1 MTERQERGRLIVF
14 EGADGVGKSTLVEQL
29 TSRLRE
35 AGVPCEHLAFP
46 GKQPGTL
53 GHLVYNLHHDDSR
66 LALNN
71 VDPTSLQVLHI
82 AAHIDAIEGRILPA
96 LRAGTWIILDRFWW
110 STWVYGAAKEVPER
124 SLKAM
129 IRLER
134 LHWGQTNPDVLF
146 LVERESGKPEY
157 GEEFQKQI
165 VEGYREL
172 ANREQ
177 FSSRVVTLQNDSSV
191 EDTLD
196 SVWKVIAPI
205 DRRLTQGRNF
215 ATDAQPGGQLTLLE
229 DSVLKQPSVSLLS
242 PAKPTIVYD
251 TFWRFALER
260 QEVFFRRLE
269 GCSPPWTHDPILARF
284 KFTNAYRASDR
295 VSQYLIRHV
304 IYEGAQSSE
313 EVFFRTLLFKV
324 FNKIETWELL
334 KAAAGE
340 IEYSSYSFDAYDKV
354 LTQALAAGRAIYSAA
369 YIMPSAGRIFGYS
382 RKHRNHLKLIERMM
396 EDELPQ
402 RISGARTMRDAF
414 GMLRSYPTIG
424 DFLAYQFVTDLNYS
438 EVTDFSEMEFVVPG
452 PGALDG
458 ISKCFTDLGGLTEAD
473 IIRVVTERQ
482 EDEFERLGLP
492 FHDLW
497 GRKLQLID
505 CQNIFCEV
513 SKYARLKH
521 PDFKG
526 VGDRSRIKQVYRPT
540 AEPIQ
545 YWYPPKWD
553 INSLIPPLVAS
564 NV

>member
-14 EGADGVGKSTLVEQL
+14 EGPDGVGKSTLVEQL
-29 TSRLRE
+29 TSRLRK
-35 AGVPCEHLAFP
+35 AGIPCEQQAFP
-46 GKQPGTL
+46 ERRPGSL
-53 GHLVYNLHHDDSR
+53 GSRVYNLHH
-66 LALNN
+66 N
-71 VDPTSLQVLHI
+71 VVGQGGINPTSRQVLHI
-82 AAHIDAIEGRILPA
+82 AAHIDVIEGHILPA

-110 STWVYGAAKEVPER
+110 STWVYGVASEVPKR
-124 SLKAM
+124 SLRAM
-129 IRLER
+129 IGLEK
-134 LHWGQTNPDVLF
+134 LHWGQVKPDVLF
-146 LVERESGKPEY
+146 LVEREIGTPEY
-157 GEEFQKQI
+157 GEEVQGRI

-172 ANREQ
+172 ASRDQ
-177 FSSRVVTLQNDSSV
+177 FRSRVVTLQNDSSV
-191 EDTLD
+191 EDALD
-196 SVWKVIAPI
+196 AVWEVISPI
-205 DRRLTQGRNF
+205 ARRLTQGRDF

-229 DSVLKQPSVSLLS
+229 DKVLKQSSVSLLS
-242 PAKPTIVYD
+242 PAKPTVVYE

-260 QEVFFRRLE
+260 QRMFFRRLE

-304 IYEGAQSSE
+304 IYEGSQSSE

-324 FNKIETWELL
+324 FNKIETWDLL
-334 KAAAGE
+334 KATVGE

-369 YIMPSAGRIFGYS
+369 YIMPSAGRVFGYS

-402 RISGARTMRDAF
+402 RISGARMMRDAF

-424 DFLAYQFVTDLNYS
+424 NFLAYQFVTDLNYS
-438 EVTDFSEMEFVVPG
+438 EVTDFSETEFVVPG

-473 IIRVVTERQ
+473 LIRVVTERQ
-482 EDEFERLGLP
+482 EDEFEQLGLP
-492 FHDLW
+492 FRDLW
-497 GRKLQLID
+497 GRRLQLID
-505 CQNIFCEV
+505 CQNLFCEV

-540 AEPIQ
+540 AEAIQ
-545 YWYPPKWD
+545 YWYPPKWG
-553 INSLIPPLVAS
+553 INSLIPPLGAS